1 MSMIR
6 NLYNNSALQGGFAT
20 TPYAQNPDYDKIGKS
35 IWNQMQFTPRQ
46 LKAMQD
52 FNARYGTVMGDWE
65 AALGALYVLDSWAL
79 MAKRLRSQ
87 LSFDK
92 FLQSRGKTPKYS
104 TAERTNMSLRY
115 KHLMEGLI
123 RIRDTL
129 HNQRVNKLPFYTI
142 YLKIRKYSR
151 KAHGLSKAER
161 DYLYDEKAPYTRHTA
176 LTWLSYP
183 PYKAQ
188 YDALVSRLGRKKPST
203 KAASTLAE
211 IVNTPKALETLENS
225 VFNQSLQPEM
235 SEEAAVTQS
244 TQEKRKARQK
254 KREQGFTPVTQT
266 TDKPKKTGR
275 KKMPKIPVYE
285 EALPPLPDVPN
296 LFQETPSVNSV
307 TPEQLAAINQ
317 MPESGD
323 IPAMPAALGAIAE
336 DQAAAQALQD
346 AEDEVHELLDKDA
359 DDEY

>member
-161 DYLYDEKAPYTRHTA
+161 DYLYDEKH
-176 LTWLSYP
+176 LT
-183 PYKAQ
+183 
-188 YDALVSRLGRKKPST
+188 LG
-203 KAASTLAE
+203 TL
-211 IVNTPKALETLENS
+211 L
-225 VFNQSLQPEM
+225 
-235 SEEAAVTQS
+235 
-244 TQEKRKARQK
+244 
-254 KREQGFTPVTQT
+254 
-266 TDKPKKTGR
+266 
-275 KKMPKIPVYE
+275 
-285 EALPPLPDVPN
+285 
-296 LFQETPSVNSV
+296 
-307 TPEQLAAINQ
+307 
-317 MPESGD
+317 
-323 IPAMPAALGAIAE
+323 
-336 DQAAAQALQD
+336 
-346 AEDEVHELLDKDA
+346 
-359 DDEY
+359 